1 MEGRV
6 RSRVQGGW
14 GGEGG
19 VTRLNSERG
28 RRSLGNEV
36 HPRDRE
42 RIADIGNEADRQ
54 PEHNSNSPPWVVNVS
69 KVI

>member
-1 MEGRV
+1 M
-6 RSRVQGGW
+6 QGGW
-14 GGEGG
+14 GKEGG
-19 VTRLNSERG
+19 VTRLNSVRG